1 MIRAHSMIFFLAV
14 VSGAGCQNVKRL
26 DNSHSDDYSKVT
38 FQVDGMMKA
47 KSGAT

>member
-1 MIRAHSMIFFLAV
+1 MILFLGVA
-14 VSGAGCQNVKRL
+14 SGAGCQNMKRI
-26 DNSHSDDYSKVT
+26 DISHSDDYSKVT